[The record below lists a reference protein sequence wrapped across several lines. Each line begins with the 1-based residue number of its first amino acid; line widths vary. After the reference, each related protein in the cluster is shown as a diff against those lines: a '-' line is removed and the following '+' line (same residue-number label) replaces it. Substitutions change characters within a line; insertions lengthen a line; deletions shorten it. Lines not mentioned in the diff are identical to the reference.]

1 MVLPLVCRNQST
13 SSCSLFTVNVCRVDY
28 VDSFG
33 RTRRCL
39 KKDLTVFQQRD
50 AELNKQPGTSST
62 TTPYGNFV
70 TSSQQNSS
78 EDPQNISGLDEEA
91 RKRQRLLWEKE
102 EEENRQKSK
111 VHYQDILYQGRIIY
125 SADQKQWIDKLETNV
140 YKA

>member
-1 MVLPLVCRNQST
+1 M
-13 SSCSLFTVNVCRVDY
+13 
-28 VDSFG
+28 
-33 RTRRCL
+33 
-39 KKDLTVFQQRD
+39 
-50 AELNKQPGTSST
+50 
-62 TTPYGNFV
+62 